1 MGWVRPFG
9 PDADL
14 LLRSCMSLALRLLRR
29 GLVPACLAL
38 VCGTSLTA
46 QSLIV
51 GIPNAEVT
59 PKGKWFFTH
68 ESQVKVTQPE
78 GWNTF
83 QFLTYGPGFNTE
95 IALSAVN
102 FGRPR
107 AGNRTLALGFKS
119 LHEFKAKPLHHW
131 ETKVVGGAMLPVSID
146 GLGAGVWLYALGSV
160 RVPHARTRLTAG
172 PTYGTPQLF
181 GVEKVGMMAG
191 IEQPLG
197 GVFKQKVSLIA
208 DWYSG
213 RHDLAALIPAVQFN
227 LPRDLIFIAGY
238 KFPNPGAIND
248 EALVIEIAGIL
259 FE

>member
-1 MGWVRPFG
+1 MGWARPFG

-14 LLRSCMSLALRLLRR
+14 LLRSCMSLALRHLRR

-38 VCGTSLTA
+38 VSGTSLTA

-51 GIPNAEVT
+51 GIPNAEAT
-59 PKGKWFFTH
+59 PKGAWFFTH
-68 ESQVKVTQPE
+68 ESQVKLTDPA

-83 QFLTYGPGFNTE
+83 QFLTYGAGFNTE

-107 AGNRTLALGFKS
+107 TGNRTIALGFKS
-119 LHEFKAKPLHHW
+119 VYEFKQKTLHHW
-131 ETKVVGGAMLPVSID
+131 EAKVVGGAMLPASVD
-146 GLGAGVWLYALGSV
+146 GRGIGVWLYSAGSV
-160 RVPHARTRLTAG
+160 RLPQIRTRFTAG

-191 IEQPLG
+191 VEQPLG
-197 GVFKQKVSLIA
+197 GVFRNKVSLVA

-213 RHDLAALIPAVQFN
+213 RHDLAALISGVQFN
-227 LPRDLIFIAGY
+227 LPRDLIFIVGH
-238 KFPNPGAIND
+238 KRPNRGAITD
-248 EALVIEIAGIL
+248 EALVLEVAGIV
-259 FE
+259 FR

>member
-1 MGWVRPFG
+1 MNCRPLCRG
-9 PDADL
+9 VA
-14 LLRSCMSLALRLLRR
+14 LALSALLVHAP
-29 GLVPACLAL
+29 L
-38 VCGTSLTA
+38 SA

-59 PKGKWFFTH
+59 PEGKWFFTH
-68 ESQVKVTQPE
+68 ESQVKLADPA

-107 AGNRTLALGFKS
+107 AGNRTIALGFKS

-146 GLGAGVWLYALGSV
+146 GLGAGVWLYSMGSV
-160 RVPHARTRLTAG
+160 RVPHARTRLTVG

-181 GVEKVGMMAG
+181 GVEKFGMMAG

-213 RHDLAALIPAVQFN
+213 KHDLAALIPAVQFN